1 MMQPTLTMIATGL
14 VFGTVAAPG
23 RTTPGGA
30 ATSAD
35 SHSGRNNP
43 TGAVPSRNKADG
55 N

>member
-14 VFGTVAAPG
+14 VFGKVAAHG
-23 RTTPGGA
+23 RTTPGGV

-35 SHSGRNNP
+35 PHSDRSNP
-43 TGAVPSRNKADG
+43 AGAVPSRNKADG